1 MFSEALNKN
10 RGIFAIKTPPCS
22 VNQKPLIYSQERM
35 TLISLTRKSEFEVL
49 EKKKLI
55 VINGIKFEHG
65 LVYKFSIYS
74 NRTERVA
81 EQ

>member
-1 MFSEALNKN
+1 MNLKYL
-10 RGIFAIKTPPCS
+10 K
-22 VNQKPLIYSQERM
+22 K
-35 TLISLTRKSEFEVL
+35 KK
-49 EKKKLI
+49 KKKLI